1 MPTELPPWAP
11 ALKAFLTVALLA
23 AFWSWE
29 SLFPLVAGRGKRLRH
44 AGRNIVVAVLNT
56 VVLALLFGAATVG
69 VATWGIERDFGLLN
83 WLSVPWPWR
92 LLAGIVLLDGWL
104 YVWHRLNHR
113 VPLLWRF
120 HRMHH
125 ADAEMDV
132 TTATRFHLGE
142 HLGAATL
149 RLGLIPLFG
158 VSVVEI
164 LIFETLVVANT
175 MFHHAN
181 ISLGALDLWL
191 RWLVVTPRMHQIH
204 HSRYR
209 PETDSNYAV
218 LFSFWDRLFRSYRM
232 RPGSEPVELGL
243 NEFDDDRWQTVTGML
258 KTPFVAIRRSVAG
271 PPPRD
276 DVNGVALDEPAATAH
291 ATSQH

>member
-11 ALKAFLTVALLA
+11 AVKPALTVAILA
-23 AFWSWE
+23 ALWSWE
-29 SLFPLVAGRGKRLRH
+29 SLSPLIAGRQKRLRH
-44 AGRNIVVAVLNT
+44 ARRNLFIAVLNT
-56 VVLALLFGAATVG
+56 IILALLFGAATVG
-69 VATWGIERDFGLLN
+69 VASWAAKHDFGLLN
-83 WLSVPWPWR
+83 WLDLPWPWR
-92 LLAGIVLLDGWL
+92 LLAAVLLLDGWL
-104 YVWHRLNHR
+104 YAWHRLNHG

-125 ADAEMDV
+125 ADPEMDV

-164 LIFETLVVANT
+164 LVFETLVVANT

-181 ISLGALDLWL
+181 ISLGPLDSPL

-204 HSRYR
+204 HSRQR
-209 PETDSNYAV
+209 PETDSNYSV

-232 RPGSEPVELGL
+232 RTGDEPIELGL
-243 NEFDDDRWQTVTGML
+243 NEFDEDRWQTVAGML
-258 KTPFVAIRRSVAG
+258 KTPFAVSGRAVVDWPSRSDVAVSAT
-271 PPPRD
+271 
-276 DVNGVALDEPAATAH
+276 EPAENSFAA
-291 ATSQH
+291 SR